1 VNSVI
6 PKVSVIVAICSIPLI
21 LIIIIPQTDIDCT
34 GNAMCLKGKVT
45 KIVDGDT
52 LDVGDTRVRLAL
64 TSTPEIDDLGGMESK
79 QFVEEKCPVNS
90 DVLVDEDDGQI
101 EGSYGR
107 VIAKVFC
114 KGILLNEEILEKGH
128 GQISTIHCFE
138 SEFKNEPWAKK
149 FGC

>member
-1 VNSVI
+1 MISRISILVI
-6 PKVSVIVAICSIPLI
+6 LCSIPLI
-21 LIIIIPQTDIDCT
+21 LIIITPQTNIDCT
-34 GNAMCLKGKVT
+34 GNALCLKGKIT

-52 LDVGDTRVRLAL
+52 IDVGETRVRLAL
-64 TSTPEIDDLGGMESK
+64 TSTPELDTLNGIKSK

-107 VIAKVFC
+107 VIGKVFC
-114 KGILLNEEILEKGH
+114 QGILLNEEILENGH
-128 GQISTIHCFE
+128 GNIETIYCFE
-138 SEFKNEPWAKK
+138 SEFKDESWAKK

>member
-1 VNSVI
+1 MI

-79 QFVEEKCPVNS
+79 KFVDEKCPVNS
-90 DVLVDEDDGQI
+90 YVLVDEDDGQI

-114 KGILLNEEILEKGH
+114 KGTLLNEEILEKGH

>member
-1 VNSVI
+1 MI
-6 PKVSVIVAICSIPLI
+6 PKVSLIVALCSIPLVF
-21 LIIIIPQTDIDCT
+21 IIITPQTDVDCQ

-52 LDVGDTRVRLAL
+52 LDVGDIRIRLAL
-64 TSTPEIDDLGGMESK
+64 TSTPELGDIGGIESK
-79 QFVEEKCPVNS
+79 MFVEEKCPVNS

-107 VIAKVFC
+107 IIGKVFC
-114 KGILLNEEILEKGH
+114 KGNLLNEEILKKGY
-128 GQISTIHCFE
+128 GEIERTHCFE
-138 SEFKNEPWAKK
+138 SEFREESWAKK